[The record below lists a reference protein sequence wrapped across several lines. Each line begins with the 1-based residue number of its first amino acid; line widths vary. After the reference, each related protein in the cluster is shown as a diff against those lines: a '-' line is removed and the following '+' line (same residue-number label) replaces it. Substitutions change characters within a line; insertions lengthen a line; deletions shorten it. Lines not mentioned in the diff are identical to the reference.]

1 MLRVGLF
8 AVAAALWTCA
18 VPSDAVAQTLD
29 EVLAQAYATN
39 PRLQAARARLRSTD
53 EGVAAAMSGWRP
65 TVTLS
70 GNAGEG
76 WRDSQGQAVFGNQR
90 SHVEPRG
97 ASVNVAQNLYRGG
110 RTTAAVRQADFLVQ
124 SDRSNLL
131 DTEQQVLLQAVTA
144 YTDVV
149 RDQATL
155 ELNQNN
161 EKVLDEQLEAT
172 RTRARVGELTGTD
185 VAQAESRLALARASR
200 VAAEVALS
208 SSRAAYEQIIG
219 VAPGTLVAP
228 PPIEGLPV
236 DLDEA
241 RAIAG
246 ERSFPV
252 MSAYFAERAAR
263 ENVDVVFGE
272 ALPLVT
278 LNGTAAD
285 NREVSTTSDRTK
297 SATLS
302 VQLTVPLYEGGS
314 VAARTRAAKET
325 AAQRRKEYDQQVRS
339 AVQMATQAWKTLDGA
354 LAQVRAYESQIRA
367 AQLALDGVRQEARLG
382 TRTTLDVLDAEQEL
396 LNSRVNLVRAQH
408 DVVVQTYTV
417 RSAVG
422 TGTAMQLKLPVTLY
436 DYEQHYDETR
446 NKWVG
451 FSTDEEESP

>member
-1 MLRVGLF
+1 
-8 AVAAALWTCA
+8 
-18 VPSDAVAQTLD
+18 
-29 EVLAQAYATN
+29 
-39 PRLQAARARLRSTD
+39 
-53 EGVAAAMSGWRP
+53 
-65 TVTLS
+65 
-70 GNAGEG
+70 
-76 WRDSQGQAVFGNQR
+76 
-90 SHVEPRG
+90 
-97 ASVNVAQNLYRGG
+97 
-110 RTTAAVRQADFLVQ
+110 
-124 SDRSNLL
+124 
-131 DTEQQVLLQAVTA
+131 
-144 YTDVV
+144 
-149 RDQATL
+149 
-155 ELNQNN
+155 
-161 EKVLDEQLEAT
+161 
-172 RTRARVGELTGTD
+172 
-185 VAQAESRLALARASR
+185 LARASR
-200 VAAEVALS
+200 VAAEVSLS

-228 PPIEGLPV
+228 PPVEGLPAN
-236 DLDEA
+236 LDEA
-241 RAIAG
+241 RAVAG

-252 MSAYFAERAAR
+252 MAAYFAERAAR

-285 NREVSTTSDRTK
+285 NREVSTTSDRKK

-302 VQLTVPLYEGGS
+302 LQVTVPLYEGGS

>member
-1 MLRVGLF
+1 MIRIGLF
-8 AVAAALWTCA
+8 AAAAALWTCA
-18 VPSDAVAQTLD
+18 VSGDAVGQTLD
-29 EVLAQAYATN
+29 EVLAQAYASN

-53 EGVAAAMSGWRP
+53 EGVATAMSGWRP
-65 TVTLS
+65 TVTFS

-76 WRDSQGQAVFGNQR
+76 WRDAQGQAAFGNQR

-110 RTTAAVRQADFLVQ
+110 RTTAAIRQADFLVQ

-200 VAAEVALS
+200 VAAEVSLS

-228 PPIEGLPV
+228 PPVEGLPAN
-236 DLDEA
+236 LDEA
-241 RAIAG
+241 RAVAG

-252 MSAYFAERAAR
+252 MAAYFAERAAR

-302 VQLTVPLYEGGS
+302 LQVTVPLYEGGS